1 MKKTLIIFLLIILY
15 ACKFDKS
22 EYFFFD
28 KYDSMDVGDGKE
40 TFIYKSKKKWNYDT
54 IIVYSDIEKFG
65 ENSTYIIALQNPNK
79 ELMLK
84 RIISSLEV
92 LYKYN
97 SENDSVVVSFPHT
110 YTNVEINKRYK
121 KELDSLVW
129 ITKDSIKA
137 YQTRAE
143 DIFQNE
149 DFYQRIYKKG
159 LNYYII
165 DKKEDSV
172 FGPLTKKE
180 YRNIK
185 EKRGIKL
192 EFKN

>member
-1 MKKTLIIFLLIILY
+1 MGKKHLY
-15 ACKFDKS
+15 
-22 EYFFFD
+22 
-28 KYDSMDVGDGKE
+28 
-40 TFIYKSKKKWNYDT
+40 INQKKKWNYDT

>member
-1 MKKTLIIFLLIILY
+1 M
-15 ACKFDKS
+15 
-22 EYFFFD
+22 
-28 KYDSMDVGDGKE
+28 
-40 TFIYKSKKKWNYDT
+40 
-54 IIVYSDIEKFG
+54 
-65 ENSTYIIALQNPNK
+65 
-79 ELMLK
+79 
-84 RIISSLEV
+84 
-92 LYKYN
+92 
-97 SENDSVVVSFPHT
+97 
-110 YTNVEINKRYK
+110 EI
-121 KELDSLVW
+121 
-129 ITKDSIKA
+129 KDSIKA
-137 YQTRAE
+137 YQTGAE
-143 DIFQNE
+143 NIFQNE